1 MSVNIID
8 GVSTSGKSVVLKK
21 MQLFLW
27 KELPEKSKW
36 FITEHFT
43 LRYFKKKAITPK
55 AVTDHIKKLFNNI
68 LEFKKIQADCI
79 MINKPDLLTVCIERL
94 LLSFYSRNHIGEE
107 AFKELAE
114 LFDKLDTVHYL
125 LKIPDDKF
133 EQHLTSSLIHR
144 RNDWRLHIESLGGI
158 EKAIPFYK
166 NRQDKMIEG
175 HYLLSKY
182 SKTQIITLEDTN
194 TDFLNHVISSKLR
207 L

>member
-68 LEFKKIQADCI
+68 LEFKKIQADSI